1 MKIWY
6 AIRRPIGY
14 VLFCTLAGLALILI
28 HAIPELL
35 TNWVLGL

>member
-14 VLFCTLAGLALILI
+14 VLMALLAWFALAVIHGLPYLFADFM
-28 HAIPELL
+28 
-35 TNWVLGL
+35 TGR

>member
-14 VLFCTLAGLALILI
+14 LLLTLLAWIALVVIHTLPYLLTDLIL
-28 HAIPELL
+28 
-35 TNWVLGL
+35 GL